1 MSKPFC
7 FGLQLL
13 DIFADNNRRVV
24 YRGLEAAEL
33 KSKHQN
39 DQLER
44 FFQHNPI
51 EDPLYLKK
59 YVKEHPDHKMG
70 WYLLGKE
77 YTAQGK
83 TGKAA
88 YCFAQAGEIYEAFE
102 QQKIVLEGPLP
113 LGKEAPMVVKDAV
126 DMKRGSS
133 GRGIR
138 LLLLI
143 LLLLLTLPTG
153 MDLARSDT
161 NGSEMIAGSE
171 ITKGPAIPS
180 SQEDVQAL
188 KLYFSEGDWAKKLQ
202 EILLPTARS
211 IGVSVIMEAPK
222 SKDEHWKEWNRS
234 VRPLLSIENSGTSD
248 GESVLKYYQAQICN
262 CQVSD
267 SSSLLPVIASWMHE
281 REEAI
286 ILQSAIQAYQT
297 KTGVLPDKPEQIT
310 KAYPDNLLPG
320 LTPRMKEVFPEALQ
334 RVKEPAKEKL
344 NQPSTQPPQ
353 KEGNAV
359 SGAPTQTNPVS
370 QSASSPQ
377 SKASALPLS
386 EPLRIII
393 DTDQHQLA
401 VVSGDYILRRYP
413 VGLGGAK
420 TPQGDFII
428 SEKVRNPNGKSNGEF
443 GSRGMTL
450 SDTLY
455 AIHGTNKPSS
465 IGKDESHGCVR
476 MLQADVEELY
486 NIVPQQTKVSIGKGV
501 LPLSEPG
508 SGIGVGRGIPVQ
520 AIGLPLETKDSNPG
534 KRYKWLD

>member
-1 MSKPFC
+1 M
-7 FGLQLL
+7 
-13 DIFADNNRRVV
+13 
-24 YRGLEAAEL
+24 

-44 FFQHNPI
+44 FFQRNPI

-113 LGKEAPMVVKDAV
+113 IAKAAQMEVKNTV
-126 DMKRGSS
+126 NMKRRSS
-133 GRGIR
+133 GRWPR
-138 LLLLI
+138 LVLLI

-153 MDLARSDT
+153 MDVAKSDT
-161 NGSEMIAGSE
+161 NGSELKVE
-171 ITKGPAIPS
+171 PTITEGIVS
-180 SQEDVQAL
+180 SSGQEDIQAL

-202 EILLPTARS
+202 EILLPSAKS

-234 VRPLLSIENSGTSD
+234 VRPLLSIENSGTSG

-262 CQVSD
+262 CQVTD

-286 ILQSAIQAYQT
+286 IVQSAIQAYQS

-310 KAYPDNLLPG
+310 KPYPDNLLPG
-320 LTPRMKEVFPEALQ
+320 LTPQMKEVFPEALQ

-353 KEGNAV
+353 KEGSAI
-359 SGAPTQTNPVS
+359 SGTPAPTNPVS
-370 QSASSPQ
+370 QSASSAQ
-377 SKASALPLS
+377 SKASALPLT
-386 EPLRIII
+386 EPLRVII

-465 IGKDESHGCVR
+465 IGKDESHGCIR

-486 NIVPQQTKVSIGKGV
+486 NIVPQQTKVTIGKGV
-501 LPLSEPG
+501 LPPAEPG
-508 SGIGVGRGIPVQ
+508 SGIGAGRGIPAQ

>member
-1 MSKPFC
+1 M
-7 FGLQLL
+7 
-13 DIFADNNRRVV
+13 
-24 YRGLEAAEL
+24 

-113 LGKEAPMVVKDAV
+113 VMKTAPIVEQNVIHT
-126 DMKRGSS
+126 KRRTR
-133 GRGIR
+133 GRGLRI
-138 LLLLI
+138 LLLLM
-143 LLLLLTLPTG
+143 LLLLTLPAG
-153 MDLARSDT
+153 MEIAKSDA
-161 NGSEMIAGSE
+161 NDSIAE
-171 ITKGPAIPS
+171 VEPAVTAAASIPS
-180 SQEDVQAL
+180 AQGDVSAL
-188 KLYFSEGDWAKKLQ
+188 KLYFSEGDWARKLQ
-202 EILLPTARS
+202 EILLPSARS
-211 IGVSVIMEAPK
+211 AGMSVIMEPPK

-234 VRPLLSIENSGTSD
+234 VHPLLSIENTGTS
-248 GESVLKYYQAQICN
+248 GSEAVLKYYQAQLCS

-267 SSSLLPVIASWMHE
+267 SASLLPLIASWMQE
-281 REEAI
+281 REEAS
-286 ILQSAIQAYQT
+286 ILQSTIQAYQT
-297 KTGVLPDKPEQIT
+297 KTGTLPDKPEQLT
-310 KAYPDNLLPG
+310 KPYPDNLLPG
-320 LTPRMKEVFPEALQ
+320 LTPKMKESFPEALQ
-334 RVKEPAKEKL
+334 RVTELAKEKP
-344 NQPSTQPPQ
+344 NQTSAQPPKQ
-353 KEGNAV
+353 EGNTAGG
-359 SGAPTQTNPVS
+359 SPTQANAGS
-370 QSASSPQ
+370 QSVGSAQ
-377 SKASALPLS
+377 SKASATPLA
-386 EPLRIII
+386 EPIRIII

-401 VVSGDYILRRYP
+401 VVSGDYIIRRYP

-486 NIVPQQTKVSIGKGV
+486 NIVPQQTKVTIGKGV
-501 LPLSEPG
+501 LPPSEPG
-508 SGIGVGRGIPVQ
+508 NGIGAGRGIPVQ
-520 AIGLPLETKDSNPG
+520 AIGLPLETKDSNPE

>member
-1 MSKPFC
+1 M
-7 FGLQLL
+7 
-13 DIFADNNRRVV
+13 
-24 YRGLEAAEL
+24 

-44 FFQHNPI
+44 FFQHNPV

-102 QQKIVLEGPLP
+102 QQKIVIEGPLP
-113 LGKEAPMVVKDAV
+113 VAKTAPIMEKNANHT
-126 DMKRGSS
+126 KRST
-133 GRGIR
+133 RDRRLRI
-138 LLLLI
+138 LLLLV
-143 LLLLLTLPTG
+143 LLLLTLPAG
-153 MDLARSDT
+153 MEMAKSDASDT
-161 NGSEMIAGSE
+161 IAGV
-171 ITKGPAIPS
+171 KPAVTATASIPRAQGDNS
-180 SQEDVQAL
+180 GL

-202 EILLPTARS
+202 EILLPSARS
-211 IGVSVIMEAPK
+211 TGVSVIMEAPK

-234 VRPLLSIENSGTSD
+234 VHPLLSIENSGTSG
-248 GESVLKYYQAQICN
+248 GEAVLKYYQAQICS

-267 SSSLLPVIASWMHE
+267 SASLLPAITSWVQE
-281 REEAI
+281 REESS
-286 ILQSAIQAYQT
+286 ILQSTIQAYQT
-297 KTGVLPDKPEQIT
+297 KTGTLPDKPEQLT
-310 KAYPDNLLPG
+310 KPYPDNLLPG
-320 LTPRMKEVFPEALQ
+320 LTPKMKESFPEALQ
-334 RVKEPAKEKL
+334 KVTELAKEKA
-344 NQPSTQPPQ
+344 NQTSTQPPKQ
-353 KEGNAV
+353 EGNAV
-359 SGAPTQTNPVS
+359 SGSPAQANAGS
-370 QSASSPQ
+370 QAVGSAQ
-377 SKASALPLS
+377 SKASAAPLS

-401 VVSGDYILRRYP
+401 VASGDYIIRRYP

-486 NIVPQQTKVSIGKGV
+486 NIVPQQTKVTIGKGV
-501 LPLSEPG
+501 LPPFEPG
-508 SGIGVGRGIPVQ
+508 SGIGAGRGIPVQ